1 MSTFVQI
8 VSLNSMVL
16 IFLTLVSCWVNNNL
30 SVLTA
35 FNHLYLL
42 RQFRLWV
49 AASEAS
55 INLLT
60 TTHYPFGGNCL
71 VSSTVMQSESNHPMI
86 LTTSCHVC
94 YFWTAC
100 VQVTKALGFT
110 RRTFVLE
117 PCEGASLTC
126 LSVKISSETIRD
138 VLMPWDVVVV
148 RLPSS
153 HCKCRESSIV
163 GGRRVFFS
171 L

>member
-35 FNHLYLL
+35 FNHLYLP
-42 RQFRLWV
+42 RQFCLWV

-55 INLLT
+55 IYLLT
-60 TTHYPFGGNCL
+60 TTHYFCGSNCL

-86 LTTSCHVC
+86 LTTSCHMC
-94 YFWTAC
+94 YFRTAC

-110 RRTFVLE
+110 RRTFVLV
-117 PCEGASLTC
+117 PCEGASLNC

-153 HCKCRESSIV
+153 HCVCRSSKS
-163 GGRRVFFS
+163 FCS